1 MDIGQ
6 GTSSLS
12 AENEEPDVGKPF
24 ARPRLKRRRL
34 SYIRPSFIAVRQNPA
49 HYVLDFSEDSTRI
62 ERTVCNLVLSDKRS
76 VAVVGLPGTGKT
88 VMLRGLAY
96 HSAVMHTFRDG
107 ICLIHFGPDMTVDA
121 TFKHLFDVMHKL
133 GGLSHK
139 RRIETLL
146 HRKNDR
152 IQCMEAIQRF
162 FKGKRF
168 LLMLDNLCE
177 STPQVLQ
184 LLSVLATHRRSTAI
198 SRMTVLTSTRSVQ
211 IARTFSGASVMQIP
225 LHGYFDDVSLDI
237 FCAHSA
243 FDRSYFDS
251 VSASSDSDARFILK
265 RCSGLPLALAVVG
278 GAVKRLFTKAT
289 TEEARSSIW
298 AHYKNYLTENFD
310 QFGEICGLFK
320 MLDSCVHD
328 LSNTKDW
335 QLTIKPRDALC
346 SLALFKK
353 GTWVPTIILQRLWSL
368 DSNREAERVI
378 QALARLCFILHEVRN
393 GQLGILVPEIITDY
407 CCKLAKQGQGIRV
420 WHQRFLTSFVT
431 TTTKESMES
440 GESLVKVE
448 KSSRNS
454 KEEAQYLKNNIAYHL
469 SQVLDCSETGS
480 NANPSFLAATSRFF
494 RSHLSQDFQI
504 PKEPI

>member
-6 GTSSLS
+6 GASSAS
-12 AENEEPDVGKPF
+12 VENEDPDVGKPF

-34 SYIRPSFIAVRQNPA
+34 TYMRPSFIAVRQNPA

-76 VAVVGLPGTGKT
+76 VTVVGLPGTGKT

-96 HSAVMHTFRDG
+96 HSAVMNTFRDG
-107 ICLIHFGPDMTVDA
+107 ICLIHLGPEITIES
-121 TFKHLFDVMHKL
+121 TFKHLFDVMHRL

-139 RRIETLL
+139 KRIETLL
-146 HRKNDR
+146 RRKNDH
-152 IQCMEAIQRF
+152 IQCMEAVQRF
-162 FKGKRF
+162 FKDKRF

-177 STPQVLQ
+177 STPEVLQ
-184 LLSVLATHRRSTAI
+184 VLSVLATQRRSTAI
-198 SRMTVLTSTRSVQ
+198 SKMTVLTSTRSVQ

-225 LHGYFDDVSLDI
+225 LHGHFDDVSLDI

-251 VSASSDSDARFILK
+251 LCASSDSPARVMLR

-278 GAVKRLFTKAT
+278 GAVKRLFIKAT
-289 TEEARSSIW
+289 TEEAKSSIW
-298 AHYKNYLTENFD
+298 THYKNYLTNNFA

-320 MLDSCVHD
+320 MLDSCVLD

-335 QLTIKPRDALC
+335 QLSIKPRDALC

-368 DSNREAERVI
+368 ESHRETVKVI
-378 QALARLCFILHEVRN
+378 QVLARLCFILQEVRN
-393 GQLGILVPEIITDY
+393 GQLGISIPDIVVDY
-407 CCKLAKQGQGIRV
+407 CCQLAKQGQGIRI

-431 TTTKESMES
+431 TTTKEAMEN
-440 GESLVKVE
+440 GESTVKVE
-448 KSSRNS
+448 KTSTKSN
-454 KEEAQYLKNNIAYHL
+454 EEAQYLKNNIAYHL
-469 SQVLDCSETGS
+469 SQVLDFSETGT

-494 RSHLSQDFQI
+494 RNHLPQDFQV
-504 PKEPI
+504 PNELT